1 MSPAIERT
9 TAAALMAGLHA
20 QSLDD
25 RWSEAD
31 FETLLASPGVFSLL
45 ARANDAPLGFV
56 LVRIASDEAEIL
68 TLAVDPAFRRQ
79 GVGRALVV
87 SAAEEAAK
95 AGAGALF
102 LEVAE
107 DNGPALGLY
116 ETCDFAR
123 IGRRSDYYTRGA
135 ERIDAL
141 ILRRALNRALAG
153 HYARKG

>member
-1 MSPAIERT
+1 
-9 TAAALMAGLHA
+9 MAGLHA
-20 QSLDD
+20 QSLEDG
-25 RWSEAD
+25 WSEAD

-56 LVRIASDEAEIL
+56 LVRVAADEAEIL

-87 SAAEEAAK
+87 SAAETAAK

-107 DNGPALGLY
+107 DNRPALGLY

-123 IGRRSDYYTRGA
+123 IGRRWDYYARGA
-135 ERIDAL
+135 ERTDAL

>member
-9 TAAALMAGLHA
+9 TAAAVMAGLHGA
-20 QSLDD
+20 SLEDT
-25 RWSEAD
+25 WSEAD
-31 FETLLASPGVFSLL
+31 FETLLASPGVFCLL
-45 ARANDAPLGFV
+45 ARTEDAPVGFV
-56 LVRIASDEAEIL
+56 LVRVVADEAEIL

-79 GVGRALVV
+79 GFGRALVV
-87 SAAEEAAK
+87 SAAETAAK

-116 ETCDFAR
+116 ETCGFAC
-123 IGRRSDYYTRGA
+123 IGRRSGYYARFA
-135 ERIDAL
+135 RRLDAL
-141 ILRRALNRALAG
+141 ILRRALNRASAG